1 MKMKKNISTALQH
14 GLALIYFLSFA
25 HYLLAQPATTV
36 REVTGSEGNTV
47 GVGSYSVSYTVGEAF
62 TGKGTSNS
70 YVLNE
75 GFHLPIFSLVAALD
89 SVWPGDAN
97 YDGIADVYDILPMG
111 IAYGSSGPARANAT
125 TGWTPQTAA
134 NWSGQFFS
142 GLNYKHADANGDGS
156 VTIADT
162 LPINLNYGF
171 SHNKTGEEVISGN
184 DLQIDI
190 EEDSLFTGDTMHVNI
205 LLGTATEP
213 IDSLY
218 GLAFSIDFDTTLV
231 DPSTLKVVFDNS
243 WVGTPGVDMI
253 SMWRAYGGGAILDI
267 GLTRIDQTEQTG
279 YGRIVSLS
287 IIMIDDLGGKREM
300 IETFKMTVS
309 RLEAQRADEFPLS
322 LGVRSD
328 SLVVGDTDTKV
339 SWLAEGFNWQVYPNP
354 VRDVVEVKMSRPSI
368 GEWVLS
374 DVLGN
379 QLLREQGYRARFTW
393 NLSCLPAGL
402 YFLHMNSNNGTES
415 KKILIK
421 H

>member
-1 MKMKKNISTALQH
+1 MKKFISTALQH
-14 GLALIYFLSFA
+14 SLTFIYFLSFA
-25 HYLLAQPATTV
+25 HGLLAQPATTV

-62 TGKGTSNS
+62 IGTGATNS

-111 IAYGSSGPARANAT
+111 IAYGSTGPVRANAT
-125 TGWTPQTAA
+125 TTWIPQPAINWT
-134 NWSGQFFS
+134 GQFS
-142 GLNYKHADANGDGS
+142 TGLNYKHADANGDGS
-156 VTIADT
+156 VTMADT
-162 LPINLNYGF
+162 LPIHLNYGF
-171 SHNKTGEEVISGN
+171 SHNKTGEEVITGN
-184 DLQIDI
+184 NLQIDI

-205 LLGTATEP
+205 LLGTSTEP

-231 DPSTLKVVFDNS
+231 DPATLKVAFDNS

-253 SMWRAYGGGAILDI
+253 SMWRAYGGGAILEM

-279 YGRIVSLS
+279 YGRIASMS
-287 IIMIDDLGGKREM
+287 IIMIDDLGGKREL

-322 LGVRSD
+322 LGVRGD
-328 SLVVGDTDTKV
+328 SLVVGDTDTKIN
-339 SWLAEGFNWQVYPNP
+339 WLAEGFNWQAYPNP
-354 VRDVVEVKMSRPSI
+354 ARNLLKVEMSRPAV
-368 GEWVLS
+368 GEWILS

-379 QLLREQGYRARFTW
+379 QLLRKQGYLDRFVW
-393 NLSCLPAGL
+393 DLEFLPQGL
-402 YFLHMNSNNGTES
+402 YFLHMKSNSGTDS
-415 KKILIK
+415 KKILVR